1 MGRDGQMDVLLF
13 TTSGAEGGAGAEAAR
28 GTCEFLVTL
37 RGERRENS
45 GGAVP
50 ASHKSVE
57 PRQGDDLS
65 QEREE
70 ALRDALA
77 RLGVDADAVVASSD
91 YDGSSCRR
99 AYNTFVNPRKGKV
112 GNKVE
117 TIEEAAVRAAT
128 QIAMLDR
135 EHRAMLA
142 DYLRNSDAARS
153 AAEAGLG
160 RELNPIVLVL
170 DNVRSVHNVGSILR
184 TAETAGVAE
193 VVTTGITPH
202 PPHPKVDSQ
211 QSCNHGPDAWS
222 VIPGFRV

>member
-1 MGRDGQMDVLLF
+1 
-13 TTSGAEGGAGAEAAR
+13 
-28 GTCEFLVTL
+28 
-37 RGERRENS
+37 
-45 GGAVP
+45 
-50 ASHKSVE
+50 
-57 PRQGDDLS
+57 
-65 QEREE
+65 
-70 ALRDALA
+70 
-77 RLGVDADAVVASSD
+77 
-91 YDGSSCRR
+91 
-99 AYNTFVNPRKGKV
+99 
-112 GNKVE
+112 VE

-184 TAETAGVAE
+184 TAETAGATE

-202 PPHPKVDSQ
+202 PPHPKVDSPRLESHLTHHTQ
-211 QSCNHGPDAWS
+211 
-222 VIPGFRV
+222 R